1 MKSILL
7 TAYSVVAILLLQACL
22 VVSSHAAKP
31 LMTAVA
37 DSEQQV
43 AFQLPNIQGDS
54 LTLADFNGK
63 LTLVNFWAVWCFP
76 CRKEMPSMQ
85 RAYQKLSDRGFEIV
99 AIHVGPSKELV
110 ERFLKDDLKGESIS
124 FTVLIDSELELANWG
139 VPGLPTS
146 YLLDPTGRPIYKA
159 VGERKWDSADMI
171 RFLEKQLIDFKL
183 AKPDNGGNPVN

>member
-1 MKSILL
+1 MKSRLL

-22 VVSSHAAKP
+22 VVFSHAAKP

-43 AFQLPNIQGDS
+43 AFKLPNMQGDS

-139 VPGLPTS
+139 VQAKGANK
-146 YLLDPTGRPIYKA
+146 TGP
-159 VGERKWDSADMI
+159 
-171 RFLEKQLIDFKL
+171 
-183 AKPDNGGNPVN
+183 PVS